1 MNDTK
6 RENTKRKKP
15 SVFGRFLFAAKNIT
29 GNAKGVARWL
39 AAEQRTRAKIVFRR
53 YVLLLAVGVAY
64 LIFCRTTGL
73 SLPCLFHVMTGLDCP
88 GCGIIRLMLSLA
100 EGDLGAAF
108 HANEAI
114 FILGP
119 ILCIFLLRDDLHWIL
134 RNERKGPPRAFVV
147 FLLAA
152 FAIFAVW
159 RNFLR

>member
-6 RENTKRKKP
+6 REKP

-29 GNAKGVARWL
+29 GNAEGAARCL
-39 AAEQRTRAKIVFRR
+39 AAEQRTRVKIVFRR

-64 LIFCRTTGL
+64 LIFCRTAEL

-88 GCGIIRLMLSLA
+88 GCGITRLMLSLA
-100 EGDLGAAF
+100 EGDLGAVF

-119 ILCIFLLRDDLHWIL
+119 ILCIFLLRDDLHWVL
-134 RNERKGPPRAFVV
+134 CGERKEPPRPFIF
-147 FLLAA
+147 FLLIVFAA
-152 FAIFAVW
+152 FTIW
-159 RNFLR
+159 RNFLL

>member
-6 RENTKRKKP
+6 REKP
-15 SVFGRFLFAAKNIT
+15 SAFGRFLFAAKNIA
-29 GNAKGVARWL
+29 GNAEGAARWL
-39 AAEQRTRAKIVFRR
+39 AAEQRTRAKVIFQR
-53 YVLLLAVGVAY
+53 YALLLAVGVAY

-73 SLPCLFHVMTGLDCP
+73 SLPCPFHAMTGLDCP
-88 GCGIIRLMLSLA
+88 GCGITRLMLSLS
-100 EGDLGAAF
+100 EGDLAAAF

-134 RNERKGPPRAFVV
+134 HGERKEPPRPFVF
-147 FLLAA
+147 FLLIVFAA
-152 FAIFAVW
+152 FTIW